1 MEQIKIGFKTYSL
14 TWEIQNEH
22 RIVIHKDKKY
32 EYIHFDELEEYKRYI
47 EVYNSL
53 NKHGITIPKI
63 VSKSKKELIII
74 RQYIDKENCLID
86 LSKNELEEKA
96 IELLFNMYR
105 FARLYK
111 FDLDYHPDNYCYKD
125 GKLYY
130 LLNEMYKK
138 DPKHSLEEE
147 GLFYW
152 INSSTL
158 NNYLIDHNLP
168 KLEHVLSKA
177 EANKKVV
184 LLGVKYW

>member
-47 EVYNSL
+47 EVNKSL

-86 LSKNELEEKA
+86 LSKNEL
-96 IELLFNMYR
+96 
-105 FARLYK
+105 
-111 FDLDYHPDNYCYKD
+111 
-125 GKLYY
+125 
-130 LLNEMYKK
+130 
-138 DPKHSLEEE
+138 
-147 GLFYW
+147 
-152 INSSTL
+152 
-158 NNYLIDHNLP
+158 
-168 KLEHVLSKA
+168 
-177 EANKKVV
+177 
-184 LLGVKYW
+184 